1 MDLKNKKVS
10 NYYNKEG
17 WEKGISSRLLDDEIN
32 RNHSLV
38 SAEYFSKIEK
48 KILNELNSLE
58 ISKLKLLDVGC
69 GAIQIPERQEQSR
82 NFKERHCVDFSKKA
96 LQIASKNLLNSGQL
110 NNYFYNIEF
119 LDNKF
124 ESNLFDATVCMHVLY
139 HVDISLQE
147 KFVRELIRVTKKNG
161 YIFIA
166 YSNPYGLINIL
177 RLPFRIFELIKVFI
191 KSILTLI
198 TDFND
203 KNLYF
208 RRKNIFWWRKFKD
221 KCDIKI
227 SSLNTFNSKFLNF
240 IIPNSNLGKKA
251 LNLLFK
257 LENFKIWR
265 FFSEYYIVILK
276 VKDN

>member
-1 MDLKNKKVS
+1 M
-10 NYYNKEG
+10 
-17 WEKGISSRLLDDEIN
+17 
-32 RNHSLV
+32 
-38 SAEYFSKIEK
+38 
-48 KILNELNSLE
+48 
-58 ISKLKLLDVGC
+58 
-69 GAIQIPERQEQSR
+69 
-82 NFKERHCVDFSKKA
+82 
-96 LQIASKNLLNSGQL
+96 LNSGQL

-257 LENFKIWR
+257 LENFKFWR